1 MAEIK
6 LPELRNNRSGSL
18 EEEVQN
24 LKDAFFMLKKHL
36 TYLMSGNL
44 DETNVI
50 RAKEAIILD
59 PTSYIAW
66 EQVDGA
72 PTIPTTPEDI
82 GAKPYDWMPAYGD
95 ITGIKPPVTADN
107 TLSVIGA
114 NRLTYI
120 DGNGIYTGTLTAQQI
135 NAIQGITLGANATIN
150 WAALPSLPTAS
161 QIGALPSST
170 YIPSTS
176 DITQITA
183 NYVSTPNL
191 VTNIAQVSNSL
202 SLGSSSTNGSIT
214 FKSGASIYSYDTAN
228 GPYFNF
234 DAYGL
239 TLAAND
245 VNCGGNWHF
254 SGAYL
259 NFGGASVVNFPLP
272 SHTHDDRYYTE
283 TEANARFIRPYYGS
297 SNYCY
302 LDYGGGSTITVRNS
316 SGTNV
321 GMIQLT

>member
-1 MAEIK
+1 MPVAK
-6 LPELRNNRSGSL
+6 LPSPQMGMNVEDLTNLMFRYYREL
-18 EEEVQN
+18 Q
-24 LKDAFFMLKKHL
+24 
-36 TYLMSGNL
+36 YLLNGNL
-44 DETNVI
+44 DEENVL

-59 PTSYIAW
+59 PSSYIAW

-82 GAKPYDWMPAYGD
+82 GAKPYDWLPSYGD
-95 ITGIKPPVTADN
+95 ISGIKPPATADN
-107 TLSVIGA
+107 TLGVIGA

-120 DGNGIYTGTLTAQQI
+120 DGNGMYTGTLTAQQI

-150 WAALPSLPTAS
+150 WAALPSLPSAS
-161 QIGALPSST
+161 QIGALSSGT

-183 NYVSTPNL
+183 NYVATPNL
-191 VTNIAQVSNSL
+191 VTNIAQVNNSL
-202 SLGSSSTNGSIT
+202 SLGSGSTNGSIT

-239 TLAAND
+239 ILGANYID
-245 VNCGGNWHF
+245 CGGNWYF
-254 SGAYL
+254 SGTRL
-259 NFGGASVVNFPLP
+259 DFDGATVVDFPLP